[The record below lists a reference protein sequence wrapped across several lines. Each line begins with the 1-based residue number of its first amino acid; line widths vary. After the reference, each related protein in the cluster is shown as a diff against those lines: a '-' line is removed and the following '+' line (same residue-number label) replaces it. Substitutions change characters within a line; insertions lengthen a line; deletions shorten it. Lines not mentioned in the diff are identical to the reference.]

1 MTDRQDGAADFW
13 EQPEMVARMADRPPD
28 RRLVQ
33 LFERTGVFAAV
44 HREWE
49 PPAAPR
55 VLDVGC
61 AGGRN
66 TVYAAGR
73 GAGIWAI
80 DASRAMVRE
89 TRRRLAELTGTET
102 ARERVRHGRM
112 RDLGAWPDGHFDLVI
127 ALGVLQ
133 DADGYAAWTA
143 ALAEISRVLRPG
155 GLCLVAN
162 FGPDSEPQGRPLETV
177 PGERYGR
184 LGFGPAD
191 RHMTLPDKEELDAEF
206 LAHGLVPALPTEEA
220 RTETG
225 NGFRTTLNALY
236 RRQPGRASAA
246 DAL

>member
-1 MTDRQDGAADFW
+1 
-13 EQPEMVARMADRPPD
+13 MVARMADRPPD

-44 HREWE
+44 HRGWE

-66 TVYAAGR
+66 TVYAAR
-73 GAGIWAI
+73 LGAETWAV

-112 RDLGAWPDGHFDLVI
+112 RDLGTWPDGHFDLVI

-133 DADGYAAWTA
+133 DADGYADWTA

-162 FGPDSEPQGRPLETV
+162 FGPDSEPQGRPLERV
-177 PGERYGR
+177 EGERYGHV
-184 LGFGPAD
+184 GFGPAD
-191 RHMTLPDKEELDAEF
+191 RHMTLPGAEELDGEF
-206 LAHGLVPALPTEEA
+206 RRHGLTTALPTDTV
-220 RTETG
+220 RTETEH
-225 NGFRTTLNALY
+225 GFRTTLNALY
-236 RRQPGRASAA
+236 RRQPGRIPAA
-246 DAL
+246 AAL